1 VKLRPAL
8 LAIAIVATLGLS
20 ACKRE
25 DAATPG
31 ASAVPAGETADQFIA
46 RVNTEFRKSYSELTS
61 AQWLSSTYINSDTE
75 ALAAKANERWLT
87 QLNGWIEQSRRFEG
101 QQMSPG
107 TARAIKLL
115 KLMTAMPAPKDP
127 QKLEELTKLATR
139 MEGMKCSP
147 PAATTTPSS
156 MPGRVGTPS
165 ASRCARTTSAS
176 PNWSTKAP
184 GTWASPMPAKCGGQ
198 ATT

>member
-1 VKLRPAL
+1 MKLRPAL

-75 ALAAKANERWLT
+75 ALAAKAKAVS
-87 QLNGWIEQSRRFEG
+87 IY
-101 QQMSPG
+101 
-107 TARAIKLL
+107 TAQKFSDH
-115 KLMTAMPAPKDP
+115 APLVVDYGFT
-127 QKLEELTKLATR
+127 L
-139 MEGMKCSP
+139 
-147 PAATTTPSS
+147 
-156 MPGRVGTPS
+156 
-165 ASRCARTTSAS
+165 
-176 PNWSTKAP
+176 
-184 GTWASPMPAKCGGQ
+184 
-198 ATT
+198 